1 MKKPPGERGLWC
13 GGVDGGESVG
23 VSVGGLGI
31 ARHGLNVLNVDA
43 SAIGAVV
50 GGLPLL
56 HLELELEELDFLL
69 LAHDCEFG
77 LTGGGALRLAVLVLA
92 VEDEPGEEVAAE
104 ADELGLCGV
113 VAVEGVFVGF
123 PGASVAAVATGD
135 ACAGTVPGFGVVDGV
150 ASAVDAEVTGVSG
163 GSGEGD
169 GGGAGEESSG
179 GESLEGHG
187 CEEREEKQ
195 GWIPDD
201 FKLAPEGRKV
211 VEGGQGRG

>member
-1 MKKPPGERGLWC
+1 MECMKKPPCERGLSVFC
-13 GGVDGGESVG
+13 GGAESVG

-77 LTGGGALRLAVLVLA
+77 LAGGGALRLAVLVLA
-92 VEDEPGEEVAAE
+92 VEDESGEEVAAE
-104 ADELGLCGV
+104 ADELGLGGV
-113 VAVEGVFVGF
+113 VTVEGVFVGF
-123 PGASVAAVATGD
+123 PGASVAAVATSE
-135 ACAGTVPGFGVVDGV
+135 AGGEIALAEGAADVIGV

-169 GGGAGEESSG
+169 RGGAGEEGSG

-187 CEEREEKQ
+187 
-195 GWIPDD
+195 
-201 FKLAPEGRKV
+201 
-211 VEGGQGRG
+211 

>member
-1 MKKPPGERGLWC
+1 MFGC
-13 GGVDGGESVG
+13 SVESVG
-23 VSVGGLGI
+23 LPVGGLGI

-77 LTGGGALRLAVLVLA
+77 LAGGGGLRFAVLVLA
-92 VEDEPGEEVAAE
+92 VEDESGEEVAAE

-123 PGASVAAVATGD
+123 PGASVAAVASGD
-135 ACAGTVPGFGVVDGV
+135 ACACTVPGFGDVDGV
-150 ASAVDAEVTGVSG
+150 ASAIDAEVTGVSG

-169 GGGAGEESSG
+169 RGGAGKEGSG
-179 GESLEGHG
+179 GESLKGHV
-187 CEEREEKQ
+187 CEERGET
-195 GWIPDD
+195 GMDP
-201 FKLAPEGRKV
+201 
-211 VEGGQGRG
+211 